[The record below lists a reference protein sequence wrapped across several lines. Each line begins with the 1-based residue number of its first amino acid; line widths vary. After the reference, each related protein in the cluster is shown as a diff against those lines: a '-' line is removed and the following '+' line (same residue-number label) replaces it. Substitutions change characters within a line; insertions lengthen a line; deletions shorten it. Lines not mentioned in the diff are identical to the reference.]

1 MEFVATNQLGSSHG
15 SAPSEFRNIY
25 NSYVICI
32 LNCLCVTIASGV
44 QCWRCPS
51 PPPPELGTAKHTSED
66 TLTGE
71 QPLSKMPARTY
82 YIKERAAL
90 KHAPARTHYT
100 KERAALKH
108 TPARTHY
115 TKERAAL
122 KHTPVRTHYTK
133 ERAALKHARADT
145 LPRKKQL
152 SNTRPRGHSTKER
165 AALKHM
171 PAWTLPS
178 SCTCAEQ
185 GVWLLGSAAKYQ
197 APVGL
202 HIGCLLMLPTS
213 HPCLLGSLSLLSSP
227 IPSAAGHGLVPCR
240 T

>member
-1 MEFVATNQLGSSHG
+1 MCRCNVRNYS
-15 SAPSEFRNIY
+15 FR
-25 NSYVICI
+25 
-32 LNCLCVTIASGV
+32 V
-44 QCWRCPS
+44 QCWRCP
-51 PPPPELGTAKHTSED
+51 PPPTPELGTAKDTSED

-71 QPLSKMPARTY
+71 QSLSKMPAQTY

-115 TKERAAL
+115 S
-122 KHTPVRTHYTK
+122 K

-152 SNTRPRGHSTKER
+152 SKTRPRGHSTKER

-213 HPCLLGSLSLLSSP
+213 PPLSV
-227 IPSAAGHGLVPCR
+227 G
-240 T
+240 